1 MAQFPSGA
9 AGGGD
14 APLLQAGAGAAGAAP
29 PPGAGLPRPAPEP
42 GAEGGEAAAAGAG
55 GAGEAAPPGAGLA
68 GAEQQRVT
76 DVSTYVSLSRT
87 VGSSGHLGPPKDPK
101 WPVSSLKNGRSVLI
115 FAYSLG
121 CFRRNATHRSSFFKS
136 IGDRG

>member
-14 APLLQAGAGAAGAAP
+14 APLLHARAGAAGAAP
-29 PPGAGLPRPAPEP
+29 PLGAGLSKPAPEP
-42 GAEGGEAAAAGAG
+42 GAEGGGEAASAGAG

-76 DVSTYVSLSRT
+76 GVSTYIYRYL
-87 VGSSGHLGPPKDPK
+87 
-101 WPVSSLKNGRSVLI
+101 
-115 FAYSLG
+115 
-121 CFRRNATHRSSFFKS
+121 
-136 IGDRG
+136 